1 MKRDF
6 KGWLVVSKELG
17 ISSAR
22 VVSEIKK
29 ILLLSKNTK
38 IGHAGTLDPFAC
50 GVLPIA
56 IGEATKTVGYIVD
69 AAKEYIFNIKFGE
82 TRDTDDIEGKVI
94 ATNSKMPEKEEIISV
109 LNKFEGVIK
118 QVPSSFSAIKVNG
131 TRAYKL
137 ARQGEDFSIDP
148 REVTISSIRLLDIF
162 NEKREASFI
171 VNCSK
176 GTYIRSLARDICLA
190 LNCCGYV
197 SYLERTRVGKF
208 SKKDA
213 ISLDKLK
220 QMVHNANENL
230 KLISV
235 NVVLDDIPAI
245 NVTSEVAKR
254 IRHGQFVCVS
264 DELNDEETLRIVSEN
279 ELVALGRTI
288 KGYFK
293 PMRVFN

>member
-1 MKRDF
+1 MKKDF
-6 KGWLVVSKELG
+6 KGWLIVSKELG

-82 TRDTDDIEGKVI
+82 TRDTDDIEGKII
-94 ATNSKMPEKEEIISV
+94 ATNSKMPNKEEI
-109 LNKFEGVIK
+109 LNILSKFEGVIQ

-131 TRAYKL
+131 KRAYKL
-137 ARQGEDFSIDP
+137 ARQGEDFAIDP
-148 REVTISSIRLLDIF
+148 REVTIFSIKLLDIL
-162 NEKREASFI
+162 NETKEASFI

-176 GTYIRSLARDICLA
+176 GTYIRSLARDICAA

-197 SYLERTRVGKF
+197 SYLERTRVGNF
-208 SKKDA
+208 LKKDA

-220 QMVHNANENL
+220 EMMHNANEKL
-230 KLISV
+230 ELISV

-254 IRHGQFVCVS
+254 IRQGQLVYIS
-264 DELNDEETLRIVSEN
+264 DELNDEEIIRIVSDD
-279 ELVALGRTI
+279 ELVALGKVI